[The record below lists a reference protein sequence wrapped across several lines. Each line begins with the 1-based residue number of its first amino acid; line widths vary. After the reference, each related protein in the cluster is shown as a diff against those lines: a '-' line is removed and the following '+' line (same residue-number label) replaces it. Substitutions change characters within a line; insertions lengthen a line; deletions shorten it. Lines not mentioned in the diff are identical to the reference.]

1 MLCYL
6 TRKETN
12 GNPSGVQQP
21 YGIFTKWLTSIPS
34 KSLGQAQQF
43 CGPSTSA
50 GGSIARRQGHP
61 LIHLM
66 LQIGAAQTKPCP
78 GSTNESN
85 MVYSIKPTMV
95 SHQNWYYQKSLATW
109 TTRSLLHQRHPRP
122 GGHHGHQQPQRAGC
136 NWSRSTAPPFRN
148 TITNLVCQDIS
159 HILDI
164 LEDFGFPSCWDGSKD
179 GSMDL

>member
-1 MLCYL
+1 MGKSNTLSLMIMLCYL

-21 YGIFTKWLTSIPS
+21 YGIFTKWFTSIPS

-43 CGPSTSA
+43 CGPSPSA

-78 GSTNESN
+78 GSTHESN
-85 MVYSIKPTMV
+85 IIKPTMI
-95 SHQNWYYQKSLATW
+95 QNWYT
-109 TTRSLLHQRHPRP
+109 HEN
-122 GGHHGHQQPQRAGC
+122 QQSPDQ
-136 NWSRSTAPPFRN
+136 P
-148 TITNLVCQDIS
+148 
-159 HILDI
+159 
-164 LEDFGFPSCWDGSKD
+164 
-179 GSMDL
+179 